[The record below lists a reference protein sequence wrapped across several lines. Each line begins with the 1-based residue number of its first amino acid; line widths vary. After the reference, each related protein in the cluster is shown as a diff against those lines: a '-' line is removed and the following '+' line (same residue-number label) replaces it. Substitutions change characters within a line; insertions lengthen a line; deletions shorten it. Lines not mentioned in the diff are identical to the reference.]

1 MLDTVKSLY
10 ICHMYCC
17 RISEGMEFL
26 CVLPVESVYG
36 EGSGGYEYEYI
47 YRNSELIFGT

>member
-17 RISEGMEFL
+17 RISEGMES
-26 CVLPVESVYG
+26 CVCLPLKSVHG
-36 EGSGGYEYEYI
+36 EGIVGYKYEYVQ
-47 YRNSELIFGT
+47 EL